1 MKRESEIEES
11 QPSKMPD
18 RPEDPDGD
26 ESNLEPVLTSW
37 GFYCFANLAGWE
49 KEDVERFA
57 AGLGVDPS
65 RIQLNS
71 DGAGAKPMP
80 EKRPT
85 NSKTI
90 DKE

>member
-1 MKRESEIEES
+1 MRDSEIEEN
-11 QPSKMPD
+11 QPSQ
-18 RPEDPDGD
+18 RPGDPENPGGD

-65 RIQLNS
+65 RIQINAES
-71 DGAGAKPMP
+71 AGAKPMP
-80 EKRPT
+80 EKQPT
-85 NSKTI
+85 NSKTNG
-90 DKE
+90 KE